1 MVRMLTISCLIA
13 ALFLTVTCVWAD
25 AAEEKELLIKAEEAK
40 AVPDYKPIGPIGQI
54 DQDFEEIPYA
64 WIEINPAHPGALPG
78 TNSGIINDDHNVGP
92 FDIGFDFPWYDGA
105 THNTIRLCS
114 NGFASFTSTS
124 STWTNQVIPYSSEPN
139 NTGYGSVW
147 YYYDAANNRFI
158 AEWDSCAH
166 YNYPNHDGVFTFE
179 LILYPDGTIDY
190 MYKMLDPGTVTPFPS
205 ATVGVENSTG
215 TVGIQVTYNGSGP
228 LEPENEMGIRVYPL
242 GGPPEISVSLIPF
255 TDPVQIPAS
264 GGSFE
269 FYAFVTNSATTAQ
282 EAGLWIYM
290 IDPSGV
296 ATDPVLGPGTA
307 NLQPG
312 TTGWYRIQNIAGTAA
327 PGVWTYV
334 GNAGVY
340 PDTVWGSDSFEFEK
354 LATGDGPWVG
364 NWNNWGD
371 PMFGEEMEAQD
382 ALPTDFVMHPAHPNP
397 FNPTTTIGFA
407 LPEAARVSLNVYD
420 VSGRLVAKLIDG
432 WRDAGLQEITFDA
445 SNLATGVYIYHLT
458 AGKHNAA
465 GKMVLMK

>member
-40 AVPDYKPIGPIGQI
+40 AVPDYKP
-54 DQDFEEIPYA
+54 
-64 WIEINPAHPGALPG
+64 
-78 TNSGIINDDHNVGP
+78 GIINDDHNVGP
-92 FDIGFDFPWYDGA
+92 FDIGFDFPWYDGV

-139 NTGYGSVW
+139 NLVAPYWDDLNPSST
-147 YYYDAANNRFI
+147 
-158 AEWDSCAH
+158 EWDSCAH

-354 LATGDGPWVG
+354 LATGDG
-364 NWNNWGD
+364 
-371 PMFGEEMEAQD
+371 
-382 ALPTDFVMHPAHPNP
+382 
-397 FNPTTTIGFA
+397 FA